1 MITHITV
8 DRDCVSTRALH
19 VKRLK
24 HAANYCRRA
33 VAALGQRDRSE
44 WRKLMAYTCQCVD
57 EAARYRMDHGDGMRI
72 TR

>member
-24 HAANYCRRA
+24 AAA
-33 VAALGQRDRSE
+33 S
-44 WRKLMAYTCQCVD
+44 WRKQAILALRSGNRAWAHRAMAYTCQCVD
-57 EAARYRMDHGDGMRI
+57 EAARYRMDHAAKMELPR
-72 TR
+72 